1 LWVRR
6 PKPYRLRQGGFVMGK
21 ILNVRISDDLAE
33 RLEGLSIKTRR
44 PKGFYVKELLEEHLA
59 EYEDRYLALERLN
72 DKNAKYYT
80 TDQVEEVLGLSS
92 EMARKSG
99 RGSKGR

>member
-1 LWVRR
+1 
-6 PKPYRLRQGGFVMGK
+6 MGK
-21 ILNVRISDDLAE
+21 VLNVRISDDLAE
-33 RLEGLSIKTRR
+33 RLEGLSTKTRR

-72 DKNAKYYT
+72 DKNAKYYRT
-80 TDQVEEVLGLSS
+80 KEVEKILGLSGDV
-92 EMARKSG
+92 ARKSG

>member
-1 LWVRR
+1 
-6 PKPYRLRQGGFVMGK
+6 MGK
-21 ILNVRISDDLAE
+21 VLNVRISDDLAE
-33 RLEGLSIKTRR
+33 RLEGLSTKTRR

-80 TDQVEEVLGLSS
+80 TKEVEEILGLSG
-92 EMARKSG
+92 EVARKGG
-99 RGSKGR
+99 RRPKGH

>member
-1 LWVRR
+1 
-6 PKPYRLRQGGFVMGK
+6 MGK
-21 ILNVRISDDLAE
+21 VLNVRISDGLAK
-33 RLEGLSIKTRR
+33 RLEGLSTKTRR

-80 TDQVEEVLGLSS
+80 TDEVEEVLGLSG
-92 EMARKSG
+92 EVARKSG
-99 RGSKGR
+99 RRSKGR

>member
-1 LWVRR
+1 
-6 PKPYRLRQGGFVMGK
+6 MGK
-21 ILNVRISDDLAE
+21 VLNVRISDDLAE
-33 RLEGLSIKTRR
+33 RLEGLSTKTRR

-80 TDQVEEVLGLSS
+80 TGEVEEVLGLSG
-92 EMARKSG
+92 EVARKSG
-99 RGSKGR
+99 RRSKGR